1 MKTKIYGHRGSK
13 GRYPENTMLGFHK
26 AIEAGVGGMEIDIHM
41 TKDGEIVV
49 FHDATLER
57 TSTGTGYVKDH
68 TLAQIRKLS
77 VGGKFKNLEKYEASW
92 DKESVPT
99 LLETLKLFKAHDLEV
114 NIELK
119 TYEVAYP
126 GLEEQMF
133 KVVGE
138 SGIDPDKVI
147 YSSFHLPTLLT
158 IRKVNPKAKL
168 GFLTVQDLPR
178 MDDYFDALEL
188 EAFHPSK
195 DQVLNNPKFW
205 GSVADKVRIWTVN
218 DPADMQIFIDMG
230 VKAIIT
236 DYPEVA
242 TKLIPQV

>member
-1 MKTKIYGHRGSK
+1 MKTKVYGHRGSK
-13 GRYPENTMLGFHK
+13 GHYPENTMLGFRG
-26 AIEAGVGGMEIDIHM
+26 AIEAGVAGMEIDIHM

-77 VGGKFKNLEKYEASW
+77 VGANFKNFQKYETSW
-92 DKESVPT
+92 DAQSIPT
-99 LLETLKLFKAHDLEV
+99 LLETLELFKTHHLEV

-126 GLEEQMF
+126 GLEEKMF
-133 KVVGE
+133 KVVE
-138 SGIDPDKVI
+138 ASGIDPDKVI

-158 IRKVNPKAKL
+158 IRKVNPKAKI
-168 GFLTVQDLPR
+168 GFLTTHDLPR
-178 MDDYFDALEL
+178 MDDYFDALGL

-205 GSVADKVRIWTVN
+205 RTVADKVRIWTVN

-236 DYPEVA
+236 DYPEIAARLV
-242 TKLIPQV
+242 QQ

>member
-13 GRYPENTMLGFHK
+13 GHYPENTMLGFRK
-26 AIEAGVGGMEIDIHM
+26 AIEVGVDGMEIDIHM
-41 TKDGEIVV
+41 TKDREIIV
-49 FHDATLER
+49 FHDTTLER

-77 VGGKFKNLEKYEASW
+77 VGAKFKNFEKYETSW
-92 DKESVPT
+92 DAESIPT
-99 LLETLKLFKAHDLEV
+99 LLEALKLFKMHGLEV

-126 GLEEQMF
+126 ELEEKMF
-133 KVVGE
+133 KVVEE
-138 SGIDPDKVI
+138 SGINPDKVI

-158 IRKVNPKAKL
+158 IGKINSKAKL

-178 MDDYFDALEL
+178 MCDYFDALGL

-195 DQVLNNPKFW
+195 DQVLSNPKFW

-218 DPADMQIFIDMG
+218 DPADMQTFIDMG
-230 VKAIIT
+230 VNAIIT
-236 DYPEVA
+236 DYPEIA
-242 TKLIPQV
+242 SKLV